1 MIGVDVVLFAGLAAV
16 ELLVVK
22 KGYASAKRKSGMI

>member
-22 KGYASAKRKSGMI
+22 KGYAKRKEEEQA